1 MERRPV
7 TEHEFERAKT
17 STVERFG
24 EGTHLRLIGRRSFL
38 AIGCAAAV
46 LGLAGPEVKAQGLAL
61 QPSDLADLAQIE
73 RYLDSIRTMAAAFQ
87 QIDQEGRIT
96 TGRIYLARPGRMRV
110 EYDPPTPY
118 LLVASSGALVYY
130 DAEIQQVTTL
140 PLSSTPAAF
149 LLKDHI
155 SLTQGVTVKTF
166 ERGPG
171 ALRVEVAD
179 ADDPGSGSVLMVFED
194 RPLALRKWTVTDAQG
209 IQTEVVLTKAEFD
222 LALDPNLFA
231 LPTGKEQQNKS
242 N

>member
-1 MERRPV
+1 MNLRR
-7 TEHEFERAKT
+7 
-17 STVERFG
+17 
-24 EGTHLRLIGRRSFL
+24 IDRRSFL
-38 AIGCAAAV
+38 GIGCAAAV
-46 LGLAGPEVKAQGLAL
+46 LEVVGRAVKAQGLAL

-73 RYLDSIRTMAAAFQ
+73 RYLDGIRTMAASFQ
-87 QIDQEGRIT
+87 QIDQEGRVT

-155 SLTQGVTVKTF
+155 SLTQGVTIKRF

-171 ALRVEVAD
+171 ALRVEVVD
-179 ADDPGSGSVLMVFED
+179 AEDPGSGSVLMVFED

-209 IQTEVVLTKAEFD
+209 IQTEVVLTKSEFD
-222 LALDPNLFA
+222 VALDPNLFA